1 MEDIF
6 RNEGPP
12 RVVHLRVD
20 PEEDGRRLDNYLM
33 ARLRGLPRA
42 RVYRLIRGGEVRV
55 NGGRAGAATRLKAGD
70 DVRVPPVRDLRR
82 QPAPVREDRL
92 DWIRRLVIGQDQ
104 DLLVLAKPAGL
115 AVHGGSG
122 VSLGAIELLRAALP
136 DGDRLELVHRLDRDT
151 SGCLLV
157 ARRRS
162 MLRRLHEAFRAGEI
176 SKRYLALLV
185 GGNWPGGALTS
196 TAPLLTS
203 ERRGGERHVRIDE
216 QGKPAET
223 RFYPL
228 RRYPAAVLAGVDLRS
243 GRTHQIRVHAAGLG
257 HPVAGDPRYGAGTD
271 PVVEH
276 AGLRRLFLHAGA
288 LGFRHPR
295 SGEWCAFRCPLPP
308 DLAQVLERLEY

>member
-1 MEDIF
+1 M
-6 RNEGPP
+6 
-12 RVVHLRVD
+12 VHLRID
-20 PEEDGRRLDNYLM
+20 AEDDGRRLDNYLM
-33 ARLRGLPRA
+33 ASLKGLPRA

-55 NGGRAGAATRLKAGD
+55 NGRRAQPASRLRAGD
-70 DVRVPPVRDLRR
+70 DVRVPPVRDLRQ

-92 DWIRRLVIGQDQ
+92 DWIRRLVIAQDQ

-122 VSLGAIELLRAALP
+122 ISLGAIELLRAALP

-162 MLRRLHEAFRAGEI
+162 MLRRLHEAFRAGEV

-185 GGNWPGGALTS
+185 GGDWAGGAQTS
-196 TAPLLTS
+196 TAPLLTT

-223 RFYPL
+223 RFHPL
-228 RRYPAAVLAGVDLRS
+228 RRYPAALLAGVDLHS

-257 HPVAGDPRYGAGTD
+257 HPVAGDPRYGVSPD
-271 PVVEH
+271 PLVEH

-288 LGFRHPR
+288 LGLRHPR
-295 SGEWCAFRCPLPP
+295 SGEWCTFRCPLPP
-308 DLAQVLERLEY
+308 DLAQVLERLDD

>member
-1 MEDIF
+1 M
-6 RNEGPP
+6 
-12 RVVHLRVD
+12 VHLRID
-20 PEEDGRRLDNYLM
+20 AEDDGRRLDNYLM
-33 ARLRGLPRA
+33 ACLKGLPRA

-55 NGGRAGAATRLKAGD
+55 NGRRAQPASRLRTGD
-70 DVRVPPVRDLRR
+70 DVRVPPVRDLRQ

-92 DWIRRLVIGQDQ
+92 DWIRRLVIAQDQ

-122 VSLGAIELLRAALP
+122 ISLGAIELLRAALP

-162 MLRRLHEAFRAGEI
+162 MLRRLHEAFRAGEV

-185 GGNWPGGALTS
+185 GGDWVGGARTS
-196 TAPLLTS
+196 TAPLLTT

-223 RFYPL
+223 RFHPL
-228 RRYPAAVLAGVDLRS
+228 RRYPAAVLAGVDLHS

-257 HPVAGDPRYGAGTD
+257 HPVAGDPRYGVNPD

-288 LGFRHPR
+288 LGLRHPR
-295 SGEWCAFRCPLPP
+295 SGEWCTFRCPLPP
-308 DLAQVLERLEY
+308 DLAQVLERLED